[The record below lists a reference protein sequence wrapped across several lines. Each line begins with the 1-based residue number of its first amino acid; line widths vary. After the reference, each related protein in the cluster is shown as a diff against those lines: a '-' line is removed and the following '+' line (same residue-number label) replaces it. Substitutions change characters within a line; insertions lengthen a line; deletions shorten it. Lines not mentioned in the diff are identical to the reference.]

1 MRLDMTDIRTL
12 FISDI
17 HLGCPHAKPE
27 RLLELLTQ
35 LQPETVY
42 LVGDFI
48 DGWELRRRWK
58 WGPEINQLIRKLMEL
73 SRRGT
78 TVRYV
83 IGNHDDFLRHHAV
96 LSELVTDGGIEVAD
110 EFTHET
116 IDGRRYLVI
125 HGDRFDE
132 YGSCSAS
139 VDWLMTVLYNVMLR
153 ANDLWQIIA
162 GGRYGAA
169 SSKVKSFVGPIVR
182 QVHRFR
188 SLLVQHARE
197 RGFDGVICGHIH
209 APEQVRVEGIEYLNT
224 GDWLE
229 NCSAILEHA
238 DGQLDLFWFNSSSG
252 LQQLPANTTAT
263 VPERQV
269 V

>member
-1 MRLDMTDIRTL
+1 MRPNATDIRTL

-17 HLGCPHAKPE
+17 HLGSPHAKPK
-27 RLLELLTQ
+27 RLLELLSQ
-35 LQPETVY
+35 VHPETVY

-58 WGPEINQLIRKLMEL
+58 WGPEINQVIRRLVEF

-96 LSELVTDGGIEVAD
+96 LSELVTHGGIAVAD

-116 IDGRRYLVI
+116 IAGKRYLVV

-139 VDWLMTVLYNVMLR
+139 VDWLMTILYSAMLKG
-153 ANDLWQIIA
+153 NDLWQFVA
-162 GGRYGAA
+162 GGQHGMA
-169 SSKVKSFVGPIVR
+169 SSKMKSCVGPIVR
-182 QVHRFR
+182 QVQRFR

-209 APEQVRVEGIEYLNT
+209 APEQLRVDGIDYLNT

-238 DGQLDLFWFNSSSG
+238 DGRFELCYFSDCRGVFKLTVN
-252 LQQLPANTTAT
+252 PAAPI
-263 VPERQV
+263 PERQV
-269 V
+269 I